1 MIFRYENPT
10 TQLGRILPY
19 GLAVVHVAARGVGVE
34 KSQWAMDKKVARQR
48 KSQKSNMCVIVGP
61 RK

>member
-1 MIFRYENPT
+1 MILRYENPT

-19 GLAVVHVAARGVGVE
+19 GLAVVHVAARGVE
-34 KSQWAMDKKVARQR
+34 KSQWAMDKKVVRQR